1 MSDITAALDKLIEAA
16 EDGIALDGETQ
27 APIAEIPSYAIDT
40 FDGFPTLYDDEPPP
54 HGAQWLATFAD
65 AMKHVEN
72 GGIVALVGNHGA
84 GKGRMAHEIAKQT
97 KMRNITIPR
106 HQWAM
111 KHVPVIRPAIY
122 RTAMEVFIELRST
135 YSPKATASEWEKMSA
150 YENASLLII
159 DELQVRGE
167 TKFED
172 GKLTT
177 IIDKR
182 YRQKRPTILIA
193 NLSVEQL
200 AGQLSDAVND
210 RIRESG
216 RIYQCNWQSYR
227 KQTTHTK

>member
-1 MSDITAALDKLIEAA
+1 MSEITNALDKLIAAA
-16 EDGIALDGETQ
+16 EEGMALDGATQ
-27 APIAEIPSYAIDT
+27 APLAESPSYAIET
-40 FDGFPTLYDDEPPP
+40 FDGFPSLYDAEPDP
-54 HGAQWLATFAD
+54 HGAQWLATYTNALEL
-65 AMKHVEN
+65 VQS
-72 GGIVALVGNHGA
+72 GGIIALVGNHGA
-84 GKGRMAHEIAKQT
+84 GKGRMAHEIAHKARMQ
-97 KMRNITIPR
+97 NIAYPR
-106 HQWAM
+106 KDWLM
-111 KHVPVIRPAIY
+111 SHVPKIRPAIY

-135 YSPKATASEWEKMSA
+135 YSPKAQSSEWEIMKA

-193 NLSVEQL
+193 NLTVDQL
-200 AGQLSDAVND
+200 AGQLSDAIND

-227 KQTTHTK
+227 KQTTQTK